1 MPKYLIVA
9 SLNVDGVKGVLDKGG
24 VARRDA
30 ITKLIADAGGTLESF
45 YFAFGEEDV
54 YATVDLPNNE
64 TVAAIA
70 MNVAASGSVSCKT
83 VVLLTPEEVDR
94 AAAVNV
100 DYRPPGS

>member
-9 SLNVDGVKGVLDKGG
+9 SYNTEGIKGVLDKGG

-30 ITKLIADAGGTLESF
+30 VSKLITDAGGSLESF
-45 YFAFGEEDV
+45 HFAFGDEDAYV
-54 YATVDLPNNE
+54 IVDLPNNE

-70 MNVAASGSVSCKT
+70 MTVAASGAVTCKT
-83 VVLLTPEEVDR
+83 VVLLTPEEIDR
-94 AAAVNV
+94 AAGVAV